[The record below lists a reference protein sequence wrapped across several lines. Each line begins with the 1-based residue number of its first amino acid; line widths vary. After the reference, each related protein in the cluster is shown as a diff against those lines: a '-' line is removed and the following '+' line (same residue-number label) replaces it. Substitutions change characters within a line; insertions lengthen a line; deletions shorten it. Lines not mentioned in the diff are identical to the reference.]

1 MIADLDDFKNV
12 NDGFGHEVG
21 NDVLRAFADVI
32 TDTLRDVDVAA
43 RLGGEEFAMLL
54 PQTDLEG
61 GLALAERIRAGFAA
75 TPLTTPDG
83 RSCASRAASAWPQTR
98 RRRPRTGSSARRTA
112 RSTARRLPART
123 ASNPRSARR

>member
-12 NDGFGHEVG
+12 NDSFGHEVG

-54 PQTDLEG
+54 PQTDIEG

-83 RSCASRAASAWPQTR
+83 RSLRV
-98 RRRPRTGSSARRTA
+98 TGSFGVAANPPT
-112 RSTARRLPART
+112 STADGLL
-123 ASNPRSARR
+123 RSADGALYRAKAAGKDRVEPA